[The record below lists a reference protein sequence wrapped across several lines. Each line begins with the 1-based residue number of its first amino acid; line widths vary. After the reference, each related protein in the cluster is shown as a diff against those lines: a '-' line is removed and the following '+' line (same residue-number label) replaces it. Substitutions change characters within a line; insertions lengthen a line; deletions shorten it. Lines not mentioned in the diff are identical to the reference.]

1 MPGSP
6 PQVRPDTRQNA
17 AKSLYRQD
25 FLGLSGGSHARF
37 ASPPQVAGH
46 FGETNPRCKSATID
60 RAHHGP
66 LQQGFDATRAG
77 ATKNPARC
85 PARVC
90 RIVLNCALTIRDSGN
105 ASQDKTPPGFLDGV
119 SAARSGSTAS
129 IARLAWRGVN
139 ATGRHHLFPNLIRE
153 LIGRG
158 CPRSVGPH
166 TSRGGGGAASRTA
179 GFSPAVSLQG
189 SGECVRNG

>member
-6 PQVRPDTRQNA
+6 PQARPDTRQNA

-105 ASQDKTPPGFLDGV
+105 ASQDKTRLRLFWRGV
-119 SAARSGSTAS
+119 RPRIRKHRPCGTTCG
-129 IARLAWRGVN
+129 WRGVN

-158 CPRSVGPH
+158 CPRSVGPVA
-166 TSRGGGGAASRTA
+166 GAADSVAHGRV
-179 GFSPAVSLQG
+179 FPAVSL
-189 SGECVRNG
+189 